1 MTWPPQLLSVGHL
14 LSVGDLTCVALA
26 ELLDLA
32 ERLEADAAGFDSELA
47 GQTVACFFDPPTTG
61 ATTPG

>member
-1 MTWPPQLLSVGHL
+1 MTWPPHL

-32 ERLEADAAGFDSELA
+32 ERMKADAAGFDSELE
-47 GQTVACFFDPPTTG
+47 GHTVACFFDPPTIVG
-61 ATTPG
+61 AIFCSWL